1 MLAAPDVRSAHHCRA
16 TPTPRSRSG
25 WRACVRRRA
34 LCRPDAVA
42 ARSPPRPVRP
52 RDIPRRPVARRP
64 DARRPVAEQAVR
76 RIAGRR
82 AAGRCAA
89 GRFAGRVAANR
100 AAGAPERRSALCRLA
115 SIKQLAAELRRRPIA
130 AVLVG
135 ICRDLGITPH
145 HPLRQE
151 MSEAI
156 TAYGGSVEAL
166 EQDADQ
172 RWCSKRWLEIPFTP
186 PPFSAVKLWPAPWS
200 HPVTAAEAIWPP

>member
-1 MLAAPDVRSAHHCRA
+1 MSAALTTAAPPPPPDLDRVGARA
-16 TPTPRSRSG
+16 FG
-25 WRACVRRRA
+25 
-34 LCRPDAVA
+34 
-42 ARSPPRPVRP
+42 
-52 RDIPRRPVARRP
+52 
-64 DARRPVAEQAVR
+64 
-76 RIAGRR
+76 
-82 AAGRCAA
+82 A
-89 GRFAGRVAANR
+89 GRFAGLMPLPPGRHRAPSDRATSHGAPSHDAPTHDAPSPSKPSAALR
-100 AAGAPERRSALCRLA
+100 DAERRDDARQDDSPAGSQRTVRPGAPERRSALCRLA